1 MSTKRPKEFNQSV
14 SDADIDLQN
23 LAMDRPAECLERV
36 AAIFKWWCLSGC
48 NGCEHK
54 TLRKLASKHARRAL
68 KILEERGDR

>member
-1 MSTKRPKEFNQSV
+1 MSIKTPPEFNQSV
-14 SDADIDLQN
+14 SDADIDLGN
-23 LAMDRPAECLERV
+23 LAEKRPADCLQRV
-36 AAIFKWWCLSGC
+36 AAIFNWWCLSGC